1 MTELRRAAC
10 FVNAKAR
17 SAEARASEFIAAV
30 EARGI
35 SVELHK
41 TGSQEEALRTVRD
54 LPETDAILVGG
65 GDGTLSG
72 MLPALLERPE
82 PLGVLPLGTANDF
95 ARALSIP
102 QDPDQA
108 AEIVAKG
115 HVREVDIGLLNDR
128 PFLNVASLGIS
139 VEVADLH
146 EDGAKKLLGRFAY
159 PMRWMEAWRR
169 HRPLRLQLTIG
180 DEERRVVC
188 SLLGVGCG
196 RHYGGGLTL
205 DEEARPDDGN
215 LRLYYLAARRTTD
228 WFRLLPSL
236 WRGTLRQHGEAF
248 TATAREIEIR
258 SRKPKKINVDG
269 DIVERTPARVSV
281 MPGRLKVLAPPRA
294 DYERPNGFGL

>member
-1 MTELRRAAC
+1 MPEIRNAAC

-17 SAEARASEFIAAV
+17 AAEARASEFIAAV

-35 SVELHK
+35 AVSLHK
-41 TGSQEEALRTVRD
+41 TGSLEEALQAIRD

-72 MLPALLERPE
+72 MLPALLDRKE

-102 QDPDQA
+102 VDPEQA
-108 AEIVAKG
+108 ADIVAAG
-115 HVREVDIGLLNDR
+115 HVRKVDIGRMNDR

-146 EDGAKKLLGRFAY
+146 EDGVKKVLGRFAY
-159 PMRWMEAWRR
+159 PMRWVEAWRR
-169 HRPLRLQLTIG
+169 HRPLRLKLTIDG
-180 DEERRVVC
+180 DRRRVVC

-205 DEEARPDDGN
+205 DEEARPDDGT

-258 SRKPKKINVDG
+258 ASRPKKINVDG
-269 DIVERTPARVSV
+269 DIVGQTPARVTV
-281 MPGRLKVLAPPRA
+281 LPGRLSVLAPPRA
-294 DYERPNGFGL
+294 DYEQPTGTE

>member
-1 MTELRRAAC
+1 MTGLRRAAC

-17 SAEARASEFIAAV
+17 AAETRASEFIAAV

-41 TGSQEEALRTVRD
+41 TASLEEALQTIRD
-54 LPETDAILVGG
+54 LPETDTILVGG

-72 MLPALLERPE
+72 MLPALLDRSE

-95 ARALSIP
+95 ARALGIP
-102 QDPDQA
+102 QNPEQA
-108 AEIVAKG
+108 ADIVANG
-115 HVREVDIGLLNDR
+115 HVRNVDIGVLNDR

-169 HRPLRLQLTIG
+169 HRRLRLHLSIDG
-180 DEERRVVC
+180 EDRRVVC

-205 DEEARPDDGN
+205 DEEARPDDGK
-215 LRLYYLAARRTTD
+215 LRLYYIAARRASD

-236 WRGTLRQHGEAF
+236 WRGTLGQHGEAF
-248 TATAREIEIR
+248 TATAQEIDIR
-258 SRKPKKINVDG
+258 SRRSKKINVDG
-269 DIVERTPARVSV
+269 DIVARTPARVTV
-281 MPGRLKVLAPPRA
+281 MPGRLKVLAPPRV
-294 DYERPNGFGL
+294 DYEQPNGFGL